1 MRPEQKAAVMALA
14 LDMLSAYFVGIMSMP
29 ILLFGALS
37 SNLYVTLYG
46 AIGMIASS
54 VLLLSATRRFDNM
67 KKVKQ

>member
-1 MRPEQKAAVMALA
+1 MRPEQKAAVITLYMLA
-14 LDMLSAYFVGIMSMP
+14 AYVAGIMSMP
-29 ILLFGALS
+29 TFLFGALS

-54 VLLLSATRRFDNM
+54 VFLLSATRILDNM